1 MQNEK
6 VLIVLSFIAIYFVWG
21 STYLANYFAIASIP
35 PFLMSGSRF
44 LTAGLLLYSYGRLR
58 GNLPPNWEEI
68 KTGLISGF
76 LLLSIGTGSIV
87 YSEQYID
94 TGLVA
99 LLVAFQPLIIVLMM
113 WVWKKRRPGIKV
125 IFGLILGIVGMILLI
140 GQEQIL
146 DSESSAVGLIAVFIA
161 LLSWSIG
168 VILLNGWPRPASA
181 NIHVGVQMIGA
192 GFWLFI
198 ISWITGDFRLF
209 DWQEITTKALMSW
222 FYLVVFGSIIA
233 FSAFNYLL
241 KRITPDKVATS
252 NYVNPVVALLL
263 GTFFNEETI
272 SGQSILAA
280 VVLVSG
286 VFFINANF
294 KLKRPPLNQWN
305 KITRGRFGGKP

>member
-6 VLIVLSFIAIYFVWG
+6 VLIILAFIAIYFVWG

-44 LTAGLLLYSYGRLR
+44 MTAGLLLYAYGRLR
-58 GNLPPNWEEI
+58 GNQTPNWEEI

-76 LLLSIGTGSIV
+76 LLLSVGTGSIV
-87 YSEQYID
+87 WSEQFID

-99 LLVAFQPLIIVLMM
+99 LLVSFQPLVIVMMM
-113 WVWKKRRPGIKV
+113 WIWKKRRPGIKV
-125 IFGLILGIVGMILLI
+125 ILGLILGIIGMTLLI
-140 GQEQIL
+140 GQDQIL
-146 DSESSAVGLIAVFIA
+146 SSEHSAVGLMAVFIA
-161 LLSWSIG
+161 LISWSIG

-192 GFWLFI
+192 GFWLFC
-198 ISWITGDFRLF
+198 ISWITGDFRTF
-209 DWQEITTKALMSW
+209 TWQDLTTKAFFSW
-222 FYLVVFGSIIA
+222 LYLVIFGSLIA
-233 FSAFNYLL
+233 FSAFNFLL
-241 KRITPDKVATS
+241 KRIAPDKVATS

-263 GTFFNEETI
+263 GTLFNGETI
-272 SGQSILAA
+272 TGQSILAA
-280 VVLVSG
+280 FILVSG

-294 KLKRPPLNQWN
+294 KLKRPPLDRWN